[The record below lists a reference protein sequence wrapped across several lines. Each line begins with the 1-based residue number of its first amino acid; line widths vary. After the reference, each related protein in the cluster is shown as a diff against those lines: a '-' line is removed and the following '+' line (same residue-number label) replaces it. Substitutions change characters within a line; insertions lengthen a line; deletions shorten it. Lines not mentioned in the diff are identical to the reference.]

1 LFPLTDQQRLFF
13 AGKELEDGRTLEDC
27 SIQKESTLHL
37 VYRLRGGGVDLK
49 AQLGLLDIA
58 QAVTLWEWDGV
69 MPVGI

>member
-1 LFPLTDQQRLFF
+1 M
-13 AGKELEDGRTLEDC
+13 
-27 SIQKESTLHL
+27 LHL
-37 VYRLRGGGVDLK
+37 VYSLRGGGGVDLK